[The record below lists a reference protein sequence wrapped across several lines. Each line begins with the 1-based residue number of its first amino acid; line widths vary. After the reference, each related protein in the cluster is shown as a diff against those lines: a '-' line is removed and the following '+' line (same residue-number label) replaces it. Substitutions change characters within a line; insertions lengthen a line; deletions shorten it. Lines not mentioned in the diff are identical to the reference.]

1 MEDVRFVDTLLQMDF
16 EELGERDDDFK
27 REYNLLSEIEE
38 DSVGQWLRKSKAT
51 GEAKDSDQV
60 LLTLIVELHR
70 KIDDLSAYIK
80 QETKDLLK
88 LQNSISIDKIGFHHI
103 HILQKVLQKD
113 KNYYARVEMPIFPT
127 RKVPLFL
134 RAISEDLVEV
144 VMIHDKDQKDW
155 NSYMTAKE
163 RVKIRESKG
172 KK

>member
-16 EELGERDDDFK
+16 EELGSRDDDFK
-27 REYNLLSEIEE
+27 KEYNLLSEIEE
-38 DSVGQWLRKSKAT
+38 DSVGQWLRKAKAT

-88 LQNSISIDKIGFHHI
+88 LQNSVMIDKIGFSHI
-103 HILQKVLQKD
+103 QTAKKLFEKD
-113 KNYYARVEMPIFPT
+113 KSYYARIEMPIFPT

-134 RAISEDLVEV
+134 KALEEDLAEV
-144 VMIHDKDQKDW
+144 IMLHDKDQKDW

-163 RVKIRESKG
+163 RAEIRENRG
-172 KK
+172 KR